1 LEGKG
6 SRLKGLGLRRGLL
19 DRGRR
24 VPEPTPISISTDS
37 LVNHRPAQL
46 GMTMFTFHSCTGPYV
61 RTDCLWVKIGAG
73 QTFQAEAMVPEGT
86 DFNFY

>member
-1 LEGKG
+1 MLVGKG
-6 SRLKGLGLRRGLL
+6 VRRGFL

-24 VPEPTPISISTDS
+24 VIKPTPISISTDS

-46 GMTMFTFHSCTGPYV
+46 GMTMFTLHSCTGPYV

-73 QTFQAEAMVPEGT
+73 QAFKAEAMVPEGT
-86 DFNFY
+86 VFDLD